1 MLQWGLTANFWTDVI
16 ATACYI
22 RNRCLTGALEIPFEK
37 WTGESVSYD
46 NLKIFGSKIF
56 VLDKDPTKDKLSA
69 RSHEGIFIG
78 YSKETKRFR
87 DSIEA

>member
-1 MLQWGLTANFWTDVI
+1 MSNRRLRNS
-16 ATACYI
+16 I
-22 RNRCLTGALEIPFEK
+22 REMDRRI
-37 WTGESVSYD
+37 VSYD